1 MLPESLEALSID
13 PNGTYV
19 DLTFGGGGHARTL
32 LDRLRGGKL
41 FAFDQD
47 QAVAALAGALK
58 SKCFKFIRANARFMK
73 QFLAF
78 HGVCPIRYSLFNWR

>member
-1 MLPESLEALSID
+1 MHTPVMLPESLEALSID

-58 SKCFKFIRANARFMK
+58 SKCFKFNNNKSSNYRLSKFTDN
-73 QFLAF
+73 
-78 HGVCPIRYSLFNWR
+78 